1 MKKVNVANLI
11 VLMLKG
17 VLVGFGAIMPGIS
30 GGTLCVAFGMY
41 QPIMNLLT
49 HPFQEL
55 KKNWLTL
62 MFFIIGG
69 GLGFVGLSGLA
80 GWLMAKNESAVVCAF
95 IGFILGTVPELWHD
109 AGKKGRGK
117 SSYISM
123 AAGFVILLALLII
136 LENSASV
143 KLNADF
149 WSFLLCG
156 VLWGLSFVVPGLSSS
171 TLIMFFGLYQQMLDG
186 ISTLSMSV
194 LIPLAIGVAACMLIL
209 PRGVNAAFGKWYSQL
224 SHAIIGV
231 VLASTV
237 MVIPEGA
244 FGSVKSALIS
254 IAFIIAGAVVSFL
267 LSRLCAKLA
276 PEEVK

>member
-1 MKKVNVANLI
+1 MKKVNIANLI
-11 VLMLKG
+11 LLMFKG

-49 HPFQEL
+49 HPFEEL

-62 MFFIIGG
+62 LFFILGG
-69 GLGFVGLSGLA
+69 GLGFIGLSGLA
-80 GWLMAKNESAVVCAF
+80 SWLMEKNEGAVVCAF

-109 AGKKGRGK
+109 AGKKGRK
-117 SSYISM
+117 ASSYISM
-123 AAGFVILLALLII
+123 AAGFAILLAILLI
-136 LENSASV
+136 LKNSASV
-143 KLNADF
+143 NLSADV
-149 WSFLLCG
+149 WGFLLCG

-171 TLIMFFGLYQQMLDG
+171 TLIIFFGLYQQMLDG
-186 ISTLSMSV
+186 ISKLSLGV
-194 LIPLAIGVAACMLIL
+194 VIPLAIGAAACLLIL

-231 VLASTV
+231 VLASTIT
-237 MVIPEGA
+237 VIPAGA
-244 FGSVKSALIS
+244 FVSVKSTLIS
-254 IAFIIAGAVVSFL
+254 LAYIIIGAIVSYL

-276 PEEVK
+276 PEEK

>member
-11 VLMLKG
+11 VLMFKG

-49 HPFQEL
+49 HPFEEL

-62 MFFIIGG
+62 MFFILGG

-80 GWLMAKNESAVVCAF
+80 GWLMAKNEGAVVCAF

-109 AGKKGRGK
+109 AGKKGRNT

-136 LENSASV
+136 LENAASV
-143 KLNADF
+143 KLSADF
-149 WSFLLCG
+149 LGFLLCG

-186 ISTLSMSV
+186 ISSLSMSV

-231 VLASTV
+231 VLASTI
-237 MVIPEGA
+237 MVIPTDA

-254 IAFIIAGAVVSFL
+254 VAFIIAGAVVSYL

-276 PEEVK
+276 PEEEK